1 MGGAKK
7 KSPAKQEKS
16 QTGDSAK
23 TSGKKSKKSKEKEG
37 GPARAEI
44 SVILP
49 PEQAE
54 RAVRGAKAITAL
66 ELARQA
72 GVKASAANAY
82 LVAAAREGRLR
93 VAGGRSGH
101 RVYTATS
108 SSTSPAPT
116 ESSSP
121 A

>member
-7 KSPAKQEKS
+7 KSPAQQEKA

-23 TSGKKSKKSKEKEG
+23 VSGKKGKKSKEKES

-44 SVILP
+44 RVILP
-49 PEQAE
+49 DAQA
-54 RAVRGAKAITAL
+54 GKITGGTKAITAL

-72 GVKASAANAY
+72 GVKASVAGAY
-82 LVAAAREGRLR
+82 LAAAARDGRLR

-101 RVYTATS
+101 RVYAAAS
-108 SSTSPAPT
+108 ASTSPAPA

>member
-7 KSPAKQEKS
+7 KSPAQQEKA

-23 TSGKKSKKSKEKEG
+23 VSGKKSKKGKEKEG
-37 GPARAEI
+37 GPSRAEI

-49 PEQAE
+49 AAQAGKI
-54 RAVRGAKAITAL
+54 VGSAKAITAL

-82 LVAAAREGRLR
+82 LAAAAREGRLR

-101 RVYTATS
+101 RVYAAAS
-108 SSTSPAPT
+108 ASVSPAPA